1 MRKGYNFKHLLE
13 KWDEIVLRLCEE
25 VTPHDVLS
33 VVRDY
38 LKVVAHDFDRA
49 DLDSDRFSKAV
60 AFIEQALNCIDPTD
74 KEDTDGNAT
83 RP

>member
-33 VVRDY
+33 VVKDY
-38 LKVVAHDFDRA
+38 LKIVAHDFDQVG
-49 DLDSDRFSKAV
+49 LEPTRFNKAI
-60 AFIEQALNCIDPTD
+60 ALIEQALEHINPTD
-74 KEDTDGNAT
+74 EETDNGNAT
-83 RP
+83 GS